1 MGAGASVESLD
12 DAKQVLK
19 DEIGVSDSQ
28 AWKEASDIKDL
39 KQAKTEIKRMRGLAA
54 KFALNPSTSGGG
66 GGGYKARGAVVD
78 RLGASSAKGPYV
90 KQTVPKDAQTTAMI
104 MDAIKGNVL
113 FKKLDRSLRLEMV
126 EAFHAQSARVNEKI
140 IKQGE
145 NGDVFRLGRPAQLPA
160 SAADPRHCQGPAR
173 REQL

>member
-78 RLGASSAKGPYV
+78 RLDISCYSRV
-90 KQTVPKDAQTTAMI
+90 Q
-104 MDAIKGNVL
+104 
-113 FKKLDRSLRLEMV
+113 SLRR
-126 EAFHAQSARVNEKI
+126 AF
-140 IKQGE
+140 
-145 NGDVFRLGRPAQLPA
+145 LGTEYSTCAGQPAWT
-160 SAADPRHCQGPAR
+160 
-173 REQL
+173 

>member
-19 DEIGVSDSQ
+19 EEIGVSDSQ
-28 AWKEASDIKDL
+28 AWKEANDIKDL

-66 GGGYKARGAVVD
+66 GGGGGNKARRAVVD

-90 KQTVPKDAQTTAMI
+90 KQTVPKDAKTTAMI

-126 EAFHAQSARVNEKI
+126 E
-140 IKQGE
+140 
-145 NGDVFRLGRPAQLPA
+145 
-160 SAADPRHCQGPAR
+160 RH
-173 REQL
+173 E